1 MGSVPGLGNKML
13 HAMLCS
19 EKKKR
24 CKSCVFMSWAQ
35 KGSEDTSNFKKDRE
49 AKALH
54 LALFGLLVVNGN

>member
-1 MGSVPGLGNKML
+1 ML
-13 HAMLCS
+13 HLCAA
-19 EKKKR
+19 KKKKG

-54 LALFGLLVVNGN
+54 LALFGLLVVNGIDFESKQQG

>member
-1 MGSVPGLGNKML
+1 
-13 HAMLCS
+13 
-19 EKKKR
+19 
-24 CKSCVFMSWAQ
+24 MSWAQ